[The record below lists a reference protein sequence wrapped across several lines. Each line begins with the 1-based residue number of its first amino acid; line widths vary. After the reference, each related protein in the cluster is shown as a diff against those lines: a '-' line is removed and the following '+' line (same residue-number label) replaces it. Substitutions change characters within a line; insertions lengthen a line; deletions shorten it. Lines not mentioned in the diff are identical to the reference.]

1 MRDRA
6 HGAVDDVRIYSGA
19 SSPLVLRARAEV
31 EEFLGDFELADPALV
46 QLPLWWPQGQLHQ
59 GSQEAA
65 PAYAGAGV
73 KR

>member
-1 MRDRA
+1 M
-6 HGAVDDVRIYSGA
+6 
-19 SSPLVLRARAEV
+19 